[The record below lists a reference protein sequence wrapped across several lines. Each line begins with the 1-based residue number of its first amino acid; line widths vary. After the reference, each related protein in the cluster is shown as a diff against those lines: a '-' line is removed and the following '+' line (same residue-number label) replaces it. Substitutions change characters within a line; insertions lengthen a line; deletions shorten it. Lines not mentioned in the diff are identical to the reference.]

1 MKPIGVR
8 SDPGSPV
15 YAGHQPRQGL
25 TYQSLLQDG
34 GQPANG
40 VFDLSFALF
49 ASETGGTASATI
61 QINDLAETNGVY
73 TAVCNPRG
81 TTQARMAG
89 CWPKVILCCQEITS
103 LAEIDAKLAERKG
116 RSISVFESPTGERP
130 QRG

>member
-1 MKPIGVR
+1 MREGAAGRVARSQIPEGPFAPEALKPIGVR

-49 ASETGGTASATI
+49 SAESGGAATATL
-61 QINDLAETNGVY
+61 QVNDLAVTNGVY

-81 TTQARMAG
+81 TTQPRMAG
-89 CWPKVILCCQEITS
+89 CWPKVL
-103 LAEIDAKLAERKG
+103 
-116 RSISVFESPTGERP
+116 P
-130 QRG
+130 